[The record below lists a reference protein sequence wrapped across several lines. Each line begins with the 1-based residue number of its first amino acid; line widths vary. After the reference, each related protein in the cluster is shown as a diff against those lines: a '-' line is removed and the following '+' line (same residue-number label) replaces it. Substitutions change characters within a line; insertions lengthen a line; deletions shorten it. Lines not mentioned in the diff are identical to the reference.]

1 MEHDGF
7 RRLCHR
13 RTIAWRCSE
22 HALGFMLCAKVG
34 SKRNSTSKRARE
46 QWCLSPCAC
55 HRALRSP
62 LSRSHALWV
71 VASILSAAQEEPN
84 LAQGHLGL
92 FGVSSFSAAVLLR
105 MLLLVC
111 RNWMAANAWCK
122 RVGER
127 AKARTF
133 ASRLHLPARA
143 ERGTRQVVP
152 VGGAGPGISWTCPTT
167 TKSAE
172 ALLSMGALS
181 CSRIGSPP
189 PTPLPR
195 PIALRRTRETGADQQ
210 VPSRLPTATIFGPP
224 RVGPLP
230 PWLPWFKRRWP
241 TNSGSENTSR
251 TLIGNSC
258 RSYSSGRGRSGIIA
272 DQLSS

>member
-1 MEHDGF
+1 
-7 RRLCHR
+7 
-13 RTIAWRCSE
+13 
-22 HALGFMLCAKVG
+22 MLCAKVG

-111 RNWMAANAWCK
+111 RNWMTANAWCK

-172 ALLSMGALS
+172 ALLSMGARS

-189 PTPLPR
+189 PDAPAAPHR
-195 PIALRRTRETGADQQ
+195 AAADSRDGRRSAGAFAPAHGHYLRSATCGPAAAVAAMVQETVAHE
-210 VPSRLPTATIFGPP
+210 L
-224 RVGPLP
+224 RVC
-230 PWLPWFKRRWP
+230 R
-241 TNSGSENTSR
+241 NTSR
-251 TLIGNSC
+251 TPV
-258 RSYSSGRGRSGIIA
+258 SSATVSWLREE
-272 DQLSS
+272 

>member
-1 MEHDGF
+1 LDLCCVPKLAANATARQNAHANNGA
-7 RRLCHR
+7 CHR
-13 RTIAWRCSE
+13 
-22 HALGFMLCAKVG
+22 V
-34 SKRNSTSKRARE
+34 RAY
-46 QWCLSPCAC
+46 
-55 HRALRSP
+55 RALRSP

-195 PIALRRTRETGADQQ
+195 PIALRRPRETGADQQ

-258 RSYSSGRGRSGIIA
+258 RNYSSGRGRSGFPF
-272 DQLSS
+272 SSSYGSLLCGSSWPHAFRDF